1 MGTQHKLK
9 EPVPIWKLNSKE
21 GKNLKK
27 RLLKKVKQIM
37 SEYPSAAIGSWQGL
51 TIKEILEKVDLSNI
65 INEDM
70 DKNKEEK
77 LNDPMFNSGSI
88 NPESAFLGPKLW
100 SRPVQMPITNDS
112 DEEFAVMNIDDFLN
126 ENGFD
131 FEDQQS
137 NTEVQ
142 SPQSS
147 TSSNDMDTEEQ
158 TDEPPAKK
166 SKKKIDTTF
175 LYVESKRA
183 RQEREKEEKKR
194 KSVIDME
201 FSARDLA
208 LATVP
213 GMEFDPRERAF
224 NVEELK
230 PQPIIRKRKKN
241 YVPSES
247 KDMCYWEKRNKNNEA
262 ARRSREA
269 RRLKENQIALRT
281 AFLEKENAQLK
292 AALDEMTAENST
304 FKMENE
310 ILQKKLKQYENKK

>member
-1 MGTQHKLK
+1 M
-9 EPVPIWKLNSKE
+9 N
-21 GKNLKK
+21 
-27 RLLKKVKQIM
+27 
-37 SEYPSAAIGSWQGL
+37 EYPAQAIGSWQGL

-77 LNDPMFNSGSI
+77 LNDPMLNSGAI

-100 SRPVQMPITNDS
+100 SKPVQMPLTNDS

-131 FEDQQS
+131 LEEQP
-137 NTEVQ
+137 NETVL
-142 SPQSS
+142 SPQSI
-147 TSSNDMDTEEQ
+147 SSNDMDTDQ
-158 TDEPPAKK
+158 QDHDEPPSKK

-183 RQEREKEEKKR
+183 RLEREKEEKKR

-213 GMEFDPRERAF
+213 GMEFDPKERSF

-230 PQPIIRKRKKN
+230 PQPIIRKRKK
-241 YVPSES
+241 V
-247 KDMCYWEKRNKNNEA
+247 R
-262 ARRSREA
+262 
-269 RRLKENQIALRT
+269 I
-281 AFLEKENAQLK
+281 
-292 AALDEMTAENST
+292 
-304 FKMENE
+304 
-310 ILQKKLKQYENKK
+310 

>member
-1 MGTQHKLK
+1 M
-9 EPVPIWKLNSKE
+9 N
-21 GKNLKK
+21 
-27 RLLKKVKQIM
+27 
-37 SEYPSAAIGSWQGL
+37 EYPAQAIGSWQGL

-77 LNDPMFNSGSI
+77 LNDPMLNSGAI

-100 SRPVQMPITNDS
+100 SKPVQMPLTNDS

-131 FEDQQS
+131 LEEQP
-137 NTEVQ
+137 NETVL
-142 SPQSS
+142 SPQSI
-147 TSSNDMDTEEQ
+147 SSNDMDTDQ
-158 TDEPPAKK
+158 QDQHDEPPSKK

-183 RQEREKEEKKR
+183 RLEREKEEKKR

-213 GMEFDPRERAF
+213 GMEFDPKERSF

-241 YVPSES
+241 YVPSEA
-247 KDMCYWEKRNKNNEA
+247 KDMSYWEKRNKNNEA

-292 AALDEMTAENST
+292 AALEEMQAENTSC
-304 FKMENE
+304 KMENE

>member
-1 MGTQHKLK
+1 MGKKVKT
-9 EPVPIWKLNSKE
+9 
-21 GKNLKK
+21 LKK

-208 LATVP
+208 TVP

-247 KDMCYWEKRNKNNEA
+247 KDMCYWEKRNKTNEA

-292 AALDEMTAENST
+292 AALDEMTADNT
-304 FKMENE
+304 TCKMENG
-310 ILQKKLKQYENKK
+310 ILQKKLRQYENKK